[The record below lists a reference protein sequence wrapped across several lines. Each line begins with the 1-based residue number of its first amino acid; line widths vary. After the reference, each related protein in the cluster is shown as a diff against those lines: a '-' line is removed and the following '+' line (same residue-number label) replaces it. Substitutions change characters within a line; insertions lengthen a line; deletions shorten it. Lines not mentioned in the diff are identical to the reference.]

1 MTGATVSVLIPTYN
15 RAAYLRECLESVLA
29 QSLAPLEIIV
39 VDDGSQDE
47 TRETVAAFGA
57 AVRYFRKEN
66 GGKPSAINFA
76 LPQVRGEMLWI
87 FDDDDVALPDSIE
100 RRVDVLE
107 RRPYIAFVVSGH
119 YLGSDG
125 PDGRIVRG
133 QEYRLPQI
141 DEAALHLAL
150 MKGCFVTMQ
159 SMLVRT
165 HSLRRIGDVD
175 PQLVTS
181 EDYDLMLRLA
191 ATARFAL
198 LHRPTFIF
206 RQHEGIRGPQG
217 LQYAAERRARIFRH
231 YDAVVGRK
239 LRASLPLSAYL
250 VPPGPADSGPKQ
262 IEALLSRMEVMASKG
277 LIREMFEDLGT
288 ALRYV
293 EEAGGGSIDARLSRC
308 ANAVCVGYAYYAI
321 ADDFP
326 GFLELVD
333 SLRTLPHGRAAML
346 QMARGL
352 VRLAKSYP
360 GSVAER
366 SLKMLRALRVAYRT
380 I

>member
-1 MTGATVSVLIPTYN
+1 M
-15 RAAYLRECLESVLA
+15 
-29 QSLAPLEIIV
+29 
-39 VDDGSQDE
+39 
-47 TRETVAAFGA
+47 
-57 AVRYFRKEN
+57 
-66 GGKPSAINFA
+66 
-76 LPQVRGEMLWI
+76 VRGN
-87 FDDDDVALPDSIE
+87 
-100 RRVDVLE
+100 
-107 RRPYIAFVVSGH
+107 
-119 YLGSDG
+119 
-125 PDGRIVRG
+125 
-133 QEYRLPQI
+133 EYRLPQI
-141 DEAALHLAL
+141 DDAALHVAL

-165 HSLRRIGDVD
+165 QTLRRIGEVD

-191 ATARFAL
+191 ATAPFTL

-217 LQYAAERRARIFRH
+217 QQYAAERRARTFRH

-239 LRASLPLSAYL
+239 MRASLPLSAYL
-250 VPPGPADSGPKQ
+250 VPPGPADAGPKRV
-262 IEALLSRMEVMASKG
+262 EALLSRMEVMASKG
-277 LIREMFEDLGT
+277 LIREMFEDLVT
-288 ALRYV
+288 ALRCA
-293 EEAGGGSIDARLSRC
+293 EEDCGSDIDARLSRC

-326 GFLELVD
+326 RFLALVD
-333 SLRTLPHGRAAML
+333 SLRSLPRGRAAML

-360 GSVAER
+360 GSAAER
-366 SLKMLRALRVAYRT
+366 LLRTAQALRVAYRA